1 METTVDEGALVGIR
15 CLCTNVEHAYFW
27 KYVCDDERRARI
39 EPGELSFEI
48 RPGDVADIAD

>member
-15 CLCTNVEHAYFW
+15 CLCTTVEHAYFW